1 MERFGLSLAIPVHW
15 VLLTQLYNSYTLY
28 QLIYTHEVTWQVPVL
43 GVGNITTTSMTIP
56 SKLKDSKTG
65 MLKYRFTRL
74 DKYFWSH
81 RKRRDSASQVI
92 IPGLKIEY
100 NPS

>member
-1 MERFGLSLAIPVHW
+1 M
-15 VLLTQLYNSYTLY
+15 TQLYNSYTLY
-28 QLIYTHEVTWQVPVL
+28 QLIYTHEPVTWQVPVLSILFLIL